1 MEIDYISAIE
11 GELEAKIES
20 QSIEEQATCVGI
32 FKIKTANQT
41 IKDASKQPQ
50 PVSLWKCLWYEG
62 EVCCL
67 FSDSNLG
74 KSVYAVQIA
83 EHIAQTRKVLYFDF
97 ELTEKQFQERYTDEY
112 NQTHTFPPDLY
123 RVEINHEEIDPTR
136 YDEALLDGIEQAA
149 LNKDVKVLIIDN
161 LTYLCSCSEKG
172 EIAGLFMT
180 KLSSLKHKHGF
191 SILVLAHTPKR
202 FLSNPITQNDL
213 AGSKKLYNFFDSC
226 FALGQ
231 SVKGENYRYIIQ
243 LKVRYGALTFGKN
256 NVIICTVEKEGDF
269 LHFVERGCSTE
280 REHLRDKF
288 EERKEFARKV
298 KSLAKEGLSERQI
311 ASQLKSNKST
321 VHHALQN
328 NKWSGSNE
336 DATNVNHSEP
346 PRTK

>member
-1 MEIDYISAIE
+1 MDIDYITAIKSQI
-11 GELEAKIES
+11 EAAKDYE
-20 QSIEEQATCVGI
+20 SIERQATCVGI

-41 IKDASKQPQ
+41 IEDASKQPQ
-50 PVSLWKCLWYEG
+50 PVSLWKSLWYEG

-83 EHIAQTRKVLYFDF
+83 QHIAKTRKVLYFDF
-97 ELTEKQFQERYTDEY
+97 ELTEKQFQERYTDEF
-112 NQTHTFPPDLY
+112 NQTHIFPPDLY

-149 LNKDVKVLIIDN
+149 LHKGVNVLIIDN

-172 EIAGLFMT
+172 EIAGIFMT
-180 KLSSLKHKHGF
+180 KLSSLKHKYGF

-243 LKVRYGALTFGKN
+243 LKVRYGALSFGKN
-256 NVIICTVEKEGDF
+256 NVIICTVEKQGDF
-269 LHFVERGCSTE
+269 LQFVEHGYSTE

-288 EERKEFARKV
+288 EERKEFACKV

-311 ASQLKSNKST
+311 ASQLNSNKSA
-321 VHHALQN
+321 VHNALQN
-328 NKWSGSNE
+328 YKWSGLNE
-336 DATNVNHSEP
+336 DTTNKNHIEP
-346 PRTK
+346 HRTK

>member
-1 MEIDYISAIE
+1 MEIDFISTIK
-11 GELEAKIES
+11 GELATAEES
-20 QSIEEQATCVGI
+20 RSSEDCSTCIGI

-41 IKDASKQPQ
+41 VEEAIKQPK
-50 PVSLWKCLWYEG
+50 PITLWKNLWYEG

-83 EHIAQTRKVLYFDF
+83 QHIAKSRKVLYFDF
-97 ELTEKQFQERYTDEY
+97 ELTEKQFQERYTDEF
-112 NQTHTFPPDLY
+112 NQAHIFPQDLY

-149 LNKDVKVLIIDN
+149 LQKGADILIIDN

-231 SVKGENYRYIIQ
+231 SVKGESYRYIIQ
-243 LKVRYGALTFGKN
+243 LKVRYGALTYGKN
-256 NVIICTVEKEGDF
+256 NVIICTVEKKGDF
-269 LHFVERGCSTE
+269 LQFVEQGYSTE
-280 REHLRDKF
+280 REHLREKGED
-288 EERKEFARKV
+288 RKEF
-298 KSLAKEGLSERQI
+298 SERVRSLVDKGYSEREI
-311 ASQLKSNKST
+311 ATQLGCNKSR
-321 VHHALQN
+321 VHRALEQR
-328 NKWSGSNE
+328 KTTGSNYR
-336 DATNVNHSEP
+336 ANHTNLPNHDEP
-346 PRTK
+346 K